1 MAAVRG
7 GSVRRR
13 PRVRCAGSQSGARV
27 RARVRAR
34 VMRARVVRVLSARRA
49 WGAPGTH
56 PGREVDH
63 SANGRRA
70 SEPRLGGGR
79 GDDLGRKSF
88 SHRVEN
94 ADGVVVLR
102 RDKCTRW

>member
-13 PRVRCAGSQSGARV
+13 PRVRCAGSQSG
-27 RARVRAR
+27 ARVRAR

-63 SANGRRA
+63 SASGRRA
-70 SEPRLGGGR
+70 SEPRHGGGR
-79 GDDLGRKSF
+79 GGEGVGRKLF

>member
-27 RARVRAR
+27 RAH

-79 GDDLGRKSF
+79 GDGDGRKSV